1 MGLGPLHPG
10 REGRG
15 MQWREGWGGRLG
27 NGWGRKGGEGEEIS
41 IHGFKLVAPPMGT
54 WATEETLIL

>member
-15 MQWREGWGGRLG
+15 REWREGWGRRVGRG
-27 NGWGRKGGEGEEIS
+27 MGRKGRGEEIN
-41 IHGFKLVAPPMGT
+41 IHGLKLVAPPMCSYH
-54 WATEETLIL
+54 L